1 MSIIDFATV
10 DHVATLARLDLTKE
24 ERKQLQEQLS
34 SILEHINAIGE
45 ADTSQV
51 PATAHI
57 LPLSDVMRE
66 DAAQP
71 WQNPEELIGRAPA
84 HEAQYIRV
92 RAVLEE

>member
-1 MSIIDFATV
+1 MSIDRATV

-34 SILEHINAIGE
+34 TILEHINAISE

-57 LPLSDVMRE
+57 LPLSDVMRA
-66 DAAQP
+66 DTSQP
-71 WQNPEELIGRAPA
+71 WPDPEQLIGRAPA
-84 HEAQYIRV
+84 HDGPYIRV
-92 RAVLEE
+92 RAVLED

>member
-1 MSIIDFATV
+1 MSIDRATV

-34 SILEHINAIGE
+34 TILEHINAISE

-57 LPLSDVMRE
+57 LPLSDVMRA
-66 DAAQP
+66 DASQP
-71 WQNPEELIGRAPA
+71 WPDPEQLIGRAPA
-84 HEAQYIRV
+84 HDGPYIRV
-92 RAVLEE
+92 RAVLED